1 MEDRSLIAIVMALV
15 AASSWGFSAVL
26 VRMGLGDVST
36 ALGTLISLISGLL
49 FTAVLVTVFES
60 EALGEVSL
68 EALVLFGLIGLLNF
82 PVGRFFN
89 YMAMDRL
96 GVGRSTPI
104 LASAPLFAVLIA
116 VVATGEELQAATA
129 VGIAFIVGG
138 LYLTV
143 TARTG

>member
-1 MEDRSLIAIVMALV
+1 MLAIVLALA

-36 ALGTLISLISGLL
+36 ALGTLISLASGLL
-49 FTAVLVTVFES
+49 FTAVLVGAFES
-60 EALGEVSL
+60 EGLGALSL
-68 EALVLFGLIGLLNF
+68 EALALFGLIGLLNF

-116 VVATGEELQAATA
+116 VAATGEEVQAATA
-129 VGIAFIVGG
+129 LGIALIVGG

-143 TARTG
+143 TARVG